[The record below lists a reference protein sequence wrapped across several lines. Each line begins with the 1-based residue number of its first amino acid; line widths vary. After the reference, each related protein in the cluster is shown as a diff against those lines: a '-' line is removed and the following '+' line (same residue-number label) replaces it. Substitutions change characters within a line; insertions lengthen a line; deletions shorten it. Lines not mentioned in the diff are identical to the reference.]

1 MDVWITSDGTD
12 NLFSAGYE
20 FRITGST
27 LSGALQFRATGD
39 QSNSEQSEP
48 GPPEYVFLGDTDP
61 GNFFANR
68 QPVETQLIG
77 GDFTASGANMPLI
90 NGSVRL
96 LARLEIEHITATPL
110 AAVGNVFQ
118 LGLWNEDQGTADQL
132 DDSTLFMDE
141 LGNPLTFAAGSAP
154 STTSAP
160 GAFLNLGTITVTAAV
175 PEPGTFVALAVAA
188 AGLSARRWRRQ
199 CSG

>member
-1 MDVWITSDGTD
+1 
-12 NLFSAGYE
+12 
-20 FRITGST
+20 
-27 LSGALQFRATGD
+27 
-39 QSNSEQSEP
+39 
-48 GPPEYVFLGDTDP
+48 
-61 GNFFANR
+61 
-68 QPVETQLIG
+68 
-77 GDFTASGANMPLI
+77 MPLI

-118 LGLWNEDQGTADQL
+118 LGLWNEDQGTADPL

-141 LGNPLTFAAGSAP
+141 LGSPLTFAAGSAP